1 MKIPGLG
8 RRSLVG
14 RLVLLAAGWSLAV
27 LIVTGLSLTA
37 FFQQAALSRF
47 DLGLT
52 DLIDGLNA
60 GVSVE
65 DGEVRAPAL
74 TDTRAL
80 RVYSGRYWKIAEPG
94 PNGAVRL
101 IVQSRSMF
109 DQDLKIPP

>member
-1 MKIPGLG
+1 MG

-14 RLVLLAAGWSLAV
+14 RLVLLAAGWSVAV

-52 DLIDGLNA
+52 DLIEGLNA

-65 DGEVRAPAL
+65 DGKVVEIGRA
-74 TDTRAL
+74 D
-80 RVYSGRYWKIAEPG
+80 V
-94 PNGAVRL
+94 
-101 IVQSRSMF
+101 
-109 DQDLKIPP
+109 